1 MIKEIITKSIQI
13 NTSMMEISIF
23 RGLPLTTSL
32 VEHSALPKEL
42 TATTLYSPASL
53 GLTLRMYMEHTPYEL
68 VMQQL
73 LSPLMQTL
81 FRCHVTLGVG
91 HPRMAQVMYIWNP
104 FGGECIFRGTRTD
117 GGFSKLTSTGVFVFI
132 GTRQKK
138 ITKEIKTVKPNCG
151 FGKHYIGA

>member
-68 VMQQL
+68 VM
-73 LSPLMQTL
+73 
-81 FRCHVTLGVG
+81 
-91 HPRMAQVMYIWNP
+91 
-104 FGGECIFRGTRTD
+104 
-117 GGFSKLTSTGVFVFI
+117 
-132 GTRQKK
+132 
-138 ITKEIKTVKPNCG
+138 
-151 FGKHYIGA
+151 